1 MQATQILMVD
11 HEEAKTMLDTLA
23 SGELTH
29 NDPALFGRLKE
40 SLDLHAEVEEQIFYP
55 ALESFDETKQL
66 IQESYE
72 DHDEIKDLLDSMGPG
87 NADWEDQIVDLRK
100 KVLRHAE
107 EEERELFPKAESLL
121 GAEGLVRLGDQI
133 QALKAGRQPVA
144 ASAAMEK

>member
-23 SGELTH
+23 SGELTP

-40 SLDLHAEVEEQIFYP
+40 SLDLHAEVEEAIFYP

-66 IQESYE
+66 IEESYE
-72 DHDEIKDLLDSMGPG
+72 DHNQIKDLLHSISPG
-87 NADWEDQIVDLRK
+87 NDQWEDQIRDLRK
-100 KVLRHAE
+100 KVLQHAE
-107 EEERELFPKAESLL
+107 EEEHELFPKAEALL

-133 QALKAGRQPVA
+133 QAAKAGKQPVP
-144 ASAAMEK
+144 ASAAMQK